1 MDAVRT
7 VLTYEDYASLPNDG
21 RRYEIRDGELSVTPT
36 PTFRHQR
43 VVTALLRALADYV
56 DAHDLGEMVPSS
68 ITVVLADTTIVERD
82 IIHIAIAVLLV
93 PPRERR
99 RACREDQRREI

>member
-36 PTFRHQR
+36 PTFRHPR
-43 VVTALLRALADYV
+43 IVTALQARSRR
-56 DAHDLGEMVPSS
+56 PP
-68 ITVVLADTTIVERD
+68 TTRS
-82 IIHIAIAVLLV
+82 
-93 PPRERR
+93 P
-99 RACREDQRREI
+99 